1 MTDIDP
7 ADLNIEKVTINK
19 ALTDRMFHATFT
31 LDKGA
36 EFSTLYFNRI
46 VFQIPNYA
54 GPQKTMFLGI
64 FPSSQDFYAPAANKV
79 NLVGYDYA
87 WFLTMQYL
95 DDEELVIPQTVNPAD
110 WVYGLLNGTAG
121 WEKETGI
128 EPYRIVDVPGWD
140 DGIVHGADESNID
153 QHLDP
158 DHVYANT
165 YALTAAL
172 DEGAT
177 HRQTFTPTGAAEA
190 AIIRVGVW
198 VVESGAPGEDW
209 YMELHDAAETLL
221 ASALI
226 PHVQVIE
233 GAWNYFTT
241 SYYWAAGAL
250 HFHIY
255 ASAIVGNPTLKCN
268 IADDLETCSFIENFS
283 KGYAVEFDFE
293 TIQSKMSSVDDVC
306 EYTKYI
312 FVVKWRDTVGAGDP
326 DDFRPCAYFIHEDNI
341 DLAAPNGLDIP
352 AHVHVTH
359 GTETTLAMPI
369 TVDRK
374 GEEKYNRVTVGGQGI
389 SGIWYWCTVESAA
402 VTAGAPLPEAIPIEY
417 YVESKDLFTQAD
429 VDAAAAALYAYFNE
443 QVTTYHAVFVG
454 RSDLELLQQLVFA
467 GYYTA
472 PTGWMIPDGTYRIVG
487 ITYDYEKYRSL
498 CHCTLVPD
506 SKFSSQLR
514 LRRIM
519 ASSALTIQALIRDAL
534 QKEPGMEVGEIRAL
548 GGDVATVETERGI
561 YKTSRDASG

>member
-7 ADLNIEKVTINK
+7 ADLNIEKVSISK
-19 ALTDRMFHATFT
+19 ALTDKMIRATFT
-31 LDKGA
+31 LDKGV

-79 NLVGYDYA
+79 NLTGYDYA

-95 DDEELVIPQTVNPAD
+95 DDEELVIPQTTNPAAWIYD
-110 WVYGLLNGTAG
+110 LLNGTAG

-128 EPYRIVDVPGWD
+128 EPYRIVDVSDWD
-140 DGIVHGADESNID
+140 DGVVVGVDETNID
-153 QHLDP
+153 QSLDKNGAY
-158 DHVYANT
+158 VNAYT
-165 YALTAAL
+165 LTAAL

-177 HRQTFTPTGAAEA
+177 HKQTFTPTEVL
-190 AIIRVGVW
+190 IIRIGVW
-198 VVESGAPGEDW
+198 VAEAGTGVDW
-209 YMELHDAAETLL
+209 YMELHDAAHTLL
-221 ASALI
+221 AYAMI
-226 PHVQVIE
+226 PTAQLVE
-233 GAWNYFTT
+233 GAFNYFRT
-241 SYYWAAGAL
+241 SYNWAAGAL
-250 HFHIY
+250 HFHVY
-255 ASAIVGNPTLKCN
+255 ASAVTGAPTLKSN
-268 IADDLETCSFIENFS
+268 VADDLETCSFIENFS

-293 TIQSKMSSVDDVC
+293 TTQSKMDAIQEVC
-306 EYTKYI
+306 EYTKHI
-312 FVVKWRDTVGAGDP
+312 IVVKWRDTVGAGDP

-359 GTETTLAMPI
+359 GTETTLVMPI

-417 YVESKDLFTQAD
+417 YVESKDLFTQVD
-429 VDAAAAALYAYFNE
+429 VDAATAALFAYLNE
-443 QVTTYHAVFVG
+443 QVTTYHATFVN
-454 RSDLELLQQLVFA
+454 RSDLEEMQQLVFA

-472 PTGWMIPDGTYRIVG
+472 PTGWMISDGTYRIVG
-487 ITYDYEKYRSL
+487 ITYDYEKYKSL

-514 LRRIM
+514 LKRIM

-548 GGDVATVETERGI
+548 GGDVVTVETERGI